1 MSRPE
6 ANRRRVAR
14 LARTLA
20 LLVALSV
27 LGAAVHAQA
36 IGDRL
41 ETFLDATGAIASEVG
56 PAPHRVGE
64 LDLRTDAAGE
74 ILTRVTLEG
83 AFDPEAIGDAAATLA
98 IATGYGAGIEEP
110 IARFLRE
117 QLGGMAGQGPV
128 RVGVEAYT
136 LELDVQA
143 GEGEAPPDG
152 RLILSLSRVEA
163 EAFGPPVATLG
174 PDDAAVTVREFSDFQ
189 CPACRRYALELLPT
203 LKDGLLATGDVRFA
217 FHHLPLTSIHA
228 NAVPAA
234 EATQCVADRL
244 GDDVFWPYHD
254 LVFERQQAWSSL
266 GDPAPYFVRL
276 LRDLDEAVLAE
287 AVALGADAETS
298 PADRAVDEITACL
311 EAGDARATVQAA
323 LDRAAMLRL
332 SSTPSVFV
340 GGYRLNR
347 FGSADAYARLIRLH
361 LAVTGDADAAV
372 PTGAETDAGAG
383 D

>member
-6 ANRRRVAR
+6 PTRPRVAR
-14 LARTLA
+14 LARVLA
-20 LLVALSV
+20 LLLALPLV
-27 LGAAVHAQA
+27 GAAVQAQA

-41 ETFLDATGAIASEVG
+41 DTFLDATGAIAPADG
-56 PAPHRVGE
+56 PSAYRVGE
-64 LDLRTDAAGE
+64 LDLRTGSAGE
-74 ILTRVTLEG
+74 VLTRVTLEG
-83 AFDPEAIGDAAATLA
+83 TFDSEAIGDAAETLA

-110 IARFLRE
+110 IARFLSER
-117 QLGGMAGQGPV
+117 LGGMAGQGPV

-143 GEGEAPPDG
+143 GEGAAPPAG
-152 RLILSLSRVEA
+152 SLTLSLPRVEDD
-163 EAFGPPVATLG
+163 AFGPPVATLG
-174 PDDAAVTVREFSDFQ
+174 PADAAVTVREFSDFQ
-189 CPACRRYALELLPT
+189 CPACRRYALEILPM

-234 EATQCVADRL
+234 EAAQCVADRL
-244 GDDVFWPYHD
+244 GADVFWPYHD

-266 GDPAPYFVRL
+266 GDPGPYFVRL
-276 LRDLDEAVLAE
+276 LRDLDESVLAE

-298 PADRAVDEITACL
+298 PADRAVEELSACL
-311 EAGDARATVQAA
+311 EAGDARAAVQAA

-332 SSTPSVFV
+332 SSTPTVFV

-347 FGSADAYARLIRLH
+347 FASADAYARLIRLH
-361 LAVTGDADAAV
+361 LAVTGGAEAAV
-372 PTGAETDAGAG
+372 PAGAEAEAGAG